1 MLASGAVARV
11 APAARAPR
19 VNPPALN
26 RRWASSSSTSAPPR
40 RSPLRARS
48 ARLAPR
54 ADASSRD
61 DDGARSFAGEAAG
74 DDANDVARSIPSSS
88 STAPI
93 TAHAIRR
100 AHRKHARREAARRA
114 ARAAAGAARA
124 EALRVGL
131 EARCALTLVD
141 FLPVDDVLGALETPL
156 DPMRRAR
163 EEISAKSGE
172 TREETRE
179 NKRFA
184 CAESLAKHFHLEADT
199 PEALAEDRAHL
210 LALARRMDAPS
221 QRALLYQK
229 PKFANTTVASSL
241 LLGDDVYAQRCKI
254 VGAGGEVFVLTI
266 KMRLDERLEPDYKS
280 ARVVQTWAVES
291 VEGECVVEEEEEED
305 KESSAVDSSPV
316 DFFASD
322 FFASARPKRSA
333 SRDASRDAPAKKDA
347 RRPPRS
353 DRSRDP
359 RGSAGPAI
367 PSGRLLHP
375 ETSIDAVR
383 DALVGGGGDSIDSD
397 DDDASAPTESSDDAS
412 APTESSSSSSR
423 VALGAAALLAC
434 ASPRSTLARGTR
446 GTLEALLRSE
456 SYAPLTD
463 PEATWETLRDAQL
476 GADAFARL
484 ARVVVPAAAAG
495 ESPGRTNNR
504 ERGRA
509 YLWLLRRES
518 GGEGRWLVDAV
529 SVVRRAELGAFGL

>member
-1 MLASGAVARV
+1 M
-11 APAARAPR
+11 
-19 VNPPALN
+19 
-26 RRWASSSSTSAPPR
+26 
-40 RSPLRARS
+40 
-48 ARLAPR
+48 
-54 ADASSRD
+54 
-61 DDGARSFAGEAAG
+61 
-74 DDANDVARSIPSSS
+74 
-88 STAPI
+88 
-93 TAHAIRR
+93 
-100 AHRKHARREAARRA
+100 
-114 ARAAAGAARA
+114 
-124 EALRVGL
+124 
-131 EARCALTLVD
+131 
-141 FLPVDDVLGALETPL
+141 DDVLGALETPL

-163 EEISAKSGE
+163 EDISAKSGE
-172 TREETRE
+172 TREKTR
-179 NKRFA
+179 KRFA

-229 PKFANTTVASSL
+229 PKFANTTVVSSL
-241 LLGDDVYAQRCKI
+241 LLGDDAYAQRCKI

-305 KESSAVDSSPV
+305 KGSSAVDSSPV

-322 FFASARPKRSA
+322 FFASARPKLSA

-383 DALVGGGGDSIDSD
+383 DALVGGGGDAIDSD
-397 DDDASAPTESSDDAS
+397 DEASLSP
-412 APTESSSSSSR
+412 SSSSSAR

-434 ASPRSTLARGTR
+434 ASPRSALARGTR

-476 GADAFARL
+476 SADAFARL
-484 ARVVVPAAAAG
+484 ARVVVPDGAAA

>member
-19 VNPPALN
+19 VAPPGLN

-40 RSPLRARS
+40 RSPLRARL

-74 DDANDVARSIPSSS
+74 DDASDVARSIPSSS

-172 TREETRE
+172 TREKPRK

-229 PKFANTTVASSL
+229 PKFANTTVVSSL
-241 LLGDDVYAQRCKI
+241 LLGEDAYAQRCKI

-291 VEGECVVEEEEEED
+291 VEGECVVEEEEEEEE
-305 KESSAVDSSPV
+305 ESSAVDSSPV

-322 FFASARPKRSA
+322 FFASARPTRR
-333 SRDASRDAPAKKDA
+333 SRDVSRDAPARKDA
-347 RRPPRS
+347 RRPPRP

-383 DALVGGGGDSIDSD
+383 DALVGGGGVAIDSD
-397 DDDASAPTESSDDAS
+397 DDAS
-412 APTESSSSSSR
+412 APTESSSSSAR

-434 ASPRSTLARGTR
+434 ASPRSALARGTR

-476 GADAFARL
+476 SADAFARL
-484 ARVVVPAAAAG
+484 ARVVVPDGAAAA
-495 ESPGRTNNR
+495 ESPGRTINR

>member
-163 EEISAKSGE
+163 EDISAKSGE
-172 TREETRE
+172 TREKTR
-179 NKRFA
+179 KRFA

-229 PKFANTTVASSL
+229 PKFANTTVVSSL
-241 LLGDDVYAQRCKI
+241 LLGDDAYAQRCKI

-305 KESSAVDSSPV
+305 KGSSAVDSSPV

-322 FFASARPKRSA
+322 FFASARPKLSA

-383 DALVGGGGDSIDSD
+383 DALVGGGGDAIDSD
-397 DDDASAPTESSDDAS
+397 DEASLSP
-412 APTESSSSSSR
+412 SSSSSAR

-434 ASPRSTLARGTR
+434 ASPRSALARGTR

-476 GADAFARL
+476 SADAFARL
-484 ARVVVPAAAAG
+484 ARVVVPDGAAA